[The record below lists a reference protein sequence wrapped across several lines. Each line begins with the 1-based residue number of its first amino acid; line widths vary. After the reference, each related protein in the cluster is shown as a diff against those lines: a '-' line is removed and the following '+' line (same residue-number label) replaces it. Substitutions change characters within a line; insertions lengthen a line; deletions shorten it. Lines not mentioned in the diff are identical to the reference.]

1 MYTMTPEEL
10 KLEDKELFR
19 NVPSVRMNGESVLL
33 ATRNQIKT
41 VQTELNGTQESINE
55 IANREQS
62 RYVEQ
67 TNTNKKTSEGVSN
80 AQYTANEAIQVAK
93 NVEVT
98 ATKYTDTEI
107 AKLGKSTDTRF
118 ATVSDQITAL
128 TSFDDSVVAK
138 VSNLYALVADAE
150 EGSEIANVFNLVT
163 SLTNTVSVLTARID
177 AIEANKVTV
186 KETNDYATID
196 MNKQFNLVVDGKEYL
211 VSAAAVVA

>member
-1 MYTMTPEEL
+1 MTPEEL

-98 ATKYTDTEI
+98 ATKYTEI